1 MQAFVLNPCRFSN
14 HPNIQRSSAAGLHSG
29 YECIWVA
36 RSERTLPWSVIMNP
50 DANTKI
56 KDLNMFKTATG
67 GGGPLVCIGHHGT
80 IMPKRAEHDHISV
93 YRTRDIQT

>member
-1 MQAFVLNPCRFSN
+1 M
-14 HPNIQRSSAAGLHSG
+14 
-29 YECIWVA
+29 Y
-36 RSERTLPWSVIMNP
+36 P